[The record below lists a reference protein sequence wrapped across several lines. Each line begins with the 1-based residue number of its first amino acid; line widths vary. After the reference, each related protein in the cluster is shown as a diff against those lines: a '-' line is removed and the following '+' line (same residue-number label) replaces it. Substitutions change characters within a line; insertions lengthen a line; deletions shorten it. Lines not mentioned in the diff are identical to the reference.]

1 MVARW
6 KTYCTASQLHMFVS
20 TNLACHKVDNI
31 FLQELAVRRCCMA
44 CRYAVASAL
53 AASAVPALVMA
64 RGHRIDAVPELPLVV
79 EDGAQNLTKTS
90 KALELLRKLGCTAD
104 IERAKASRNLRRGKG
119 KMRNRRYVTR
129 KGPLVVYAE
138 SGGIDKAFRN
148 LPGVEVQC
156 VERLNLLQVRMGCQ

>member
-1 MVARW
+1 MSSLLAYELQHTRVA
-6 KTYCTASQLHMFVS
+6 S
-20 TNLACHKVDNI
+20 TMRPSRPAC
-31 FLQELAVRRCCMA
+31 QRCCCLP

-90 KALELLRKLGCTAD
+90 KALELLRKLGCAAD

-156 VERLNLLQVRMGCQ
+156 VERLNLLQARPGAGSRV